1 MPQNLVLWQSLS
13 APVVADNVSDPSVIA
28 SHAVQ
33 LRDREKRQIIS
44 NMEDENYELVTS
56 FIWLRSMSLLKKQ
69 LASLGPAFIGELL
82 QRPDIDEYS
91 DISTAVSDNEAI
103 SLARDLGV
111 ITAAQ
116 TMRLM
121 QSQTTIAHFA
131 GGSEEYLDDEH
142 EMMTREEA
150 ISCLRVTVQAVL
162 GQQGLATASDF
173 RIFRDKLSTVTLTA
187 TSPDVEKL
195 GSSPYFFMKTA
206 IGILIALLKTSK
218 GAELE
223 HASRNALAII
233 PTYWDNL
240 KKPERWQIGQAYAE
254 EFSEGHQPA
263 VKALQAVLLAVKGF
277 DYVPENLRS
286 STFIKVAN
294 SVIQAHQALNNF
306 YNEPAPMR
314 ELASL
319 GSSIPSPALA
329 SCMTAILCVKMGNP
343 YGTSHLAQHS
353 ADQLIKTISKDRWI
367 YYIDERLEQDRII
380 LSKFLSDAPLKR
392 WVSLIKSV
400 KIDPAD
406 IDTVR
411 CRRLIE
417 QTNLGDT
424 KKVRDI
430 AHKMYTDSLGH

>member
-1 MPQNLVLWQSLS
+1 MAQNLVLWQSLS
-13 APVVADNVSDPSVIA
+13 APVVPDNVSDPSVIT
-28 SHAVQ
+28 SRAVQ

-69 LASLGPAFIGELL
+69 LASLGAAFIGELL
-82 QRPDIDEYS
+82 QRPDIDEFS
-91 DISTAVSDNEAI
+91 DVSTAVSDTEAI

-131 GGSEEYLDDEH
+131 GSNDELGDDDH
-142 EMMTREEA
+142 EIMTREEA
-150 ISCLRVTVQAVL
+150 ISCLRVTVQSVL
-162 GQQGLATASDF
+162 GQEGLTTASDF
-173 RIFRDKLSTVTLTA
+173 RVFRDKLSTVTLTP

-195 GSSPYFFMKTA
+195 GSSPYFFTKTA

-240 KKPERWQIGQAYAE
+240 KKPERWQVGQAYAE

-314 ELASL
+314 ELESL

-329 SCMTAILCVKMGNP
+329 SCMTAILCVKLGNP
-343 YGTSHLAQHS
+343 YGTSHLAQAS
-353 ADQLIKTISKDRWI
+353 ADKLIKTISEDRWI
-367 YYIDERLEQDRII
+367 YYIDGRLEQDRLI
-380 LSKFLSDAPLKR
+380 LSKLTSEAPLQR
-392 WVSLIKSV
+392 WMSLIRGLKL
-400 KIDPAD
+400 DPTEV
-406 IDTVR
+406 DTAR

-417 QTNLGDT
+417 HTIAGDA
-424 KKVRDI
+424 KKVREI
-430 AHKMYTDSLGH
+430 ASKMYSDSLGH